1 MAKRSA
7 GRRPPKAAAVKIRRK
22 KQKPALTKPALTK
35 PALAKPAAG
44 TRRGEYLT
52 PTEVADQLLVAP
64 VTVRLWANKGLLPS
78 VTTLG
83 GHRRFRAEDV
93 QAFVEQH
100 QQSRPGY
107 RMPASRV
114 LIIDDDP
121 QFSRYLAGVIAKQA
135 VGTAVDVAHDGFSA
149 GVKCQALRPDIV
161 TLDLHMPDMDGFEV
175 CAMLRTMF
183 GKARPRIVALTGFA
197 SAANV
202 ERIIAAGA
210 DCCVA
215 KTTPTQTLLMEM
227 GLIPAV
233 GL

>member
-1 MAKRSA
+1 MPKRSA
-7 GRRPPKAAAVKIRRK
+7 RRRPSKLVASKVTRK
-22 KQKPALTKPALTK
+22 KQTPQNPKPVAPA
-35 PALAKPAAG
+35 PAAVV

-52 PTEVADQLLVAP
+52 PTEVADRLLVAT
-64 VTVRLWANKGLLPS
+64 VTVRLWASKGLLPS

-93 QAFVEQH
+93 DAFVAQH
-100 QQSRPGY
+100 QQPKNGY

-121 QFSRYLAGVIAKQA
+121 QFSRYLAGVIAKQTVGA
-135 VGTAVDVAHDGFSA
+135 VVDVAHDGFSA

-175 CAMLRTMF
+175 CAMLRSMF
-183 GKARPRIVALTGFA
+183 GKTRPRIVALTGFA

-210 DCCVA
+210 DSCVA
-215 KTTPTQTLLMEM
+215 KKTPTDALLKEM
-227 GLIPAV
+227 GLLPV
-233 GL
+233 LRV